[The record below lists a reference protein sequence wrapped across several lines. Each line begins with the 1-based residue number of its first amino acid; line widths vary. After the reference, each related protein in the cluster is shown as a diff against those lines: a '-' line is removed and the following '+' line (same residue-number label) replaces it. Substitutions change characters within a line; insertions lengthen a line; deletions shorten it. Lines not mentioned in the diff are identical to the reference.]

1 MTARHALVGS
11 TAILAVVLAATGATA
26 VEAPSGSEVSLHV
39 EGNPP
44 RGADVTRMVN
54 TGGLSLTTD
63 VASVYGG
70 DASAE
75 RDRFGDAAVRLPA
88 VATGWSAPRAVIRVR
103 HQAQSGD
110 PLSPGS
116 RSFQFGVMFKKDKRS
131 SGTTTDNGDNLI
143 QRGLA
148 SDPSQYKLEVD
159 GGRVGCR
166 VEGDAGS
173 VSVRS
178 TVPIYWHR
186 WYSAVC
192 SRSGSTVTV
201 TVTEHL
207 VDGDRVTRNSV
218 SGSIGTLRWSKPR
231 TPLSVGGKLAADGSV
246 IRSAT
251 DQFNGILSDPFLDIS
266 S

>member
-1 MTARHALVGS
+1 MTARHALIGS

-26 VEAPSGSEVSLHV
+26 VEPPPGSEVSLHV
-39 EGNPP
+39 GGDQT
-44 RGADVTRMVN
+44 RGTDLTRLVN
-54 TGGLSLTTD
+54 TGALPVSAD

-70 DASAE
+70 DASVE
-75 RDRFGDAAVRLPA
+75 LDRFGDTAVRLPA
-88 VATGWSAPRAVIRVR
+88 LASGWSAPRAVIRVR

-116 RSFQFGVMFKKDKRS
+116 RGFQFGAMFKKDERS
-131 SGTTTDNGDNLI
+131 AGTTTDNGDNLV

-159 GGRVGCR
+159 GGRLACR
-166 VEGDAGS
+166 VKGDAGA
-173 VSVRS
+173 VTVRS
-178 TVPIYWHR
+178 SVPIYWHR

-192 SRSGSTVTV
+192 ARSGSTVTV

-207 VDGDRVTRNSV
+207 ADTNRVTRSSA
-218 SGSIGTLRWSKPR
+218 SGSIGTLRWSKPK
-231 TPLSVGGKLAADGSV
+231 TPMSVGGKLAADGSI

-251 DQFNGILSDPFLDIS
+251 DQFNGIISDPFLDIS